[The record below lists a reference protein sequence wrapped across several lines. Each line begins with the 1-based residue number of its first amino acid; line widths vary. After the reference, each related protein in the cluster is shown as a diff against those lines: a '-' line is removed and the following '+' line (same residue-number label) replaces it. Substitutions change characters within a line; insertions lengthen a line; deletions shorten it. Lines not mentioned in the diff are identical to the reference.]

1 MGVKK
6 EKEKKSSKSKEEKVK
21 KTSSKSTKTSK
32 KEKESSKDK
41 KKSSKSKATKKTS
54 RKVKEPEVVTPI
66 KEKMKATELFEHLA
80 EATGLEKKQIK
91 AVIEELSNVMKG
103 CMVKKGCGE
112 FTFPKLFKMRIK
124 DVPAKKARK
133 GVSPFT
139 GEETI
144 FKAKPASRKVKIL
157 PMKTMK
163 EVASPTKD

>member
-41 KKSSKSKATKKTS
+41 KKSKSKTAKKTT

-66 KEKMKATELFEHLA
+66 KSKMKATELFEHIA
-80 EATGLEKKQIK
+80 EATGLEKKQVK
-91 AVIEELSNVMKG
+91 TVIEELSSVIKG

-133 GVSPFT
+133 GISPFT
-139 GEETI
+139 GEETV

-157 PMKTMK
+157 PVKALK